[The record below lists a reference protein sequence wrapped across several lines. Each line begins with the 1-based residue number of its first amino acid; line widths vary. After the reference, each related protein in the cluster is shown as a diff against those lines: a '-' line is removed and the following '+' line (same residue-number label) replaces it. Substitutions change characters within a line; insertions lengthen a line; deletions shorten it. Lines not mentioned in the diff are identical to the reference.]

1 MPFHPENARKS
12 KVTKS
17 IYLTEELAETVEKLA
32 TTNNTSFNN
41 MVVSMI
47 EYCLKEMEQG

>member
-1 MPFHPENARKS
+1 MPFQPEKAKKP

-17 IYLTEELAETVEKLA
+17 LYLTEELAETVEKLA
-32 TTNNTSFNN
+32 AANNTSFNS

-47 EYCLKEMEQG
+47 EYCLKEMEQE